1 MQQSD
6 ENGAFSLET
15 LQSQLFVLKVLSVNL
30 ASRLAGAI
38 HSQDHS
44 TVASSHLTPS
54 PTTIGSFQPHK
65 RRALSEYSD
74 TIDIPPLEERCSRYI
89 LSIILS
95 FLRQTV
101 PTEPP
106 LILPSKTSDITFRE
120 FETEPFGQPDIPN
133 DNVTTEST
141 NGHPTQGRPQTSSGS
156 VLSGQMSINST
167 RRIPSAQM
175 KYEKTHMS
183 LVKSRTAVTA
193 LITEY
198 SGRIIFSISM
208 SNWSTVFERLRSKIR
223 ALANKPEENEDLTD
237 LQLLAYIVF
246 DRPRLIQIL
255 NGEFRQSEA
264 FILKLTPFSFLHTE
278 LSSLLVNMCRESQ
291 VAIAIP
297 LRSAIWNWIE
307 YHPKE
312 FREVIRTRGKTEGA
326 PERVFDLLYSK
337 MRVGDERTVWP
348 TLTALCTMISER
360 LAADHIQY
368 SGKGFKPSRKVF
380 SFAPDLEDICAHT
393 CHT

>member
-1 MQQSD
+1 M
-6 ENGAFSLET
+6 
-15 LQSQLFVLKVLSVNL
+15 
-30 ASRLAGAI
+30 
-38 HSQDHS
+38 
-44 TVASSHLTPS
+44 
-54 PTTIGSFQPHK
+54 
-65 RRALSEYSD
+65 SEYSD
-74 TIDIPPLEERCSRYI
+74 TFDIPPLEERCSRYI

-95 FLRQTV
+95 FLRQTA
-101 PTEPP
+101 PAEPP

-120 FETEPFGQPDIPN
+120 FETEPVGQPDIPT
-133 DNVTTEST
+133 DNVTVESA
-141 NGHPTQGRPQTSSGS
+141 NGNHPHSRPQTSLGS

-167 RRIPSAQM
+167 IRIPSAQI

-223 ALANKPEENEDLTD
+223 ALANKPEETEDLTD

-246 DRPRLIQIL
+246 DRLRLIQIL
-255 NGEFRQSEA
+255 NGESSRSDWGIYPE
-264 FILKLTPFSFLHTE
+264 LNVFLFFPYTE

-291 VAIAIP
+291 LAIAIP

-312 FREVIRTRGKTEGA
+312 FREVVQTRGRTEGA
-326 PERVFDLLYSK
+326 PERVFDLLFSK
-337 MRVGDERTVWP
+337 MKIGDERTIWP
-348 TLTALCTMISER
+348 TLTALCSMISER
-360 LAADHIQY
+360 LATDHIQY
-368 SGKGFKPSRKVF
+368 SGKGFKPARKVYF
-380 SFAPDLEDICAHT
+380 LVSDREDICAHSVVGPEILE
-393 CHT
+393 